1 MAFRS
6 EVSQAAMRVL
16 AFLTVAGLVLLALLF
31 LADASPKKKASPA
44 IVTSQRTGLPEPA
57 RHSGGIHILTSATA
71 PAPDMTSQ
79 AVLDAQPKPDHEAL
93 TRIEPAARAARAEAP
108 PKTTRDAPQASI
120 ENQRNQFQQTDLVDR
135 FSIRGQ

>member
-44 IVTSQRTGLPEPA
+44 IVTSQRTGLPEPP
-57 RHSGGIHILTSATA
+57 RHSSGMHILSSATA

-79 AVLDAQPKPDHEAL
+79 AVLDAQPKP
-93 TRIEPAARAARAEAP
+93 
-108 PKTTRDAPQASI
+108 
-120 ENQRNQFQQTDLVDR
+120 
-135 FSIRGQ
+135 

>member
-44 IVTSQRTGLPEPA
+44 IVTSQRTGLPEPP
-57 RHSGGIHILTSATA
+57 RHSSGMHILSSATA
-71 PAPDMTSQ
+71 PAPNMTSQ

-93 TRIEPAARAARAEAP
+93 TRIEPAARAEAP
-108 PKTTRDAPQASI
+108 PKTTRDAPQAPI
-120 ENQRNQFQQTDLVDR
+120 ENQRNHFQQTDLVDR
-135 FSIRGQ
+135 FSIGRESP

>member
-1 MAFRS
+1 
-6 EVSQAAMRVL
+6 MRVL

-31 LADASPKKKASPA
+31 LADA
-44 IVTSQRTGLPEPA
+44 
-57 RHSGGIHILTSATA
+57 
-71 PAPDMTSQ
+71 SQ

-108 PKTTRDAPQASI
+108 PKTRRDAPQASI

-135 FSIRGQ
+135 FSNRGQ

>member
-1 MAFRS
+1 
-6 EVSQAAMRVL
+6 MRVL

-31 LADASPKKKASPA
+31 LADASLKKKASPA
-44 IVTSQRTGLPEPA
+44 IVTSQRTGLPEEPP
-57 RHSGGIHILTSATA
+57 RHSSGIHILTSATA

-79 AVLDAQPKPDHEAL
+79 SVLDAQPKSDHEAL

-108 PKTTRDAPQASI
+108 PKTTRVAPQAPI
-120 ENQRNQFQQTDLVDR
+120 ENQRNHFQQTDLVDR

>member
-31 LADASPKKKASPA
+31 LADASPKKKALPA
-44 IVTSQRTGLPEPA
+44 IVTSQRTGLPEPP
-57 RHSGGIHILTSATA
+57 RHSSGMHILTSATA

-108 PKTTRDAPQASI
+108 PKTTRVAPQAPI
-120 ENQRNQFQQTDLVDR
+120 ENQRNHFQQTDLVDR